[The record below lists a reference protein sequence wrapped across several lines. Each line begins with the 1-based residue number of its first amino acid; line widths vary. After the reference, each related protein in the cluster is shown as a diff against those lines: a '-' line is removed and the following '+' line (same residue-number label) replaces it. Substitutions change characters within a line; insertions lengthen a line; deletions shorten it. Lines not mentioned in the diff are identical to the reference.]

1 MKIRAQH
8 SALRRGR
15 QWHLGW
21 DDISYA
27 YLREDGSDRVLVVF
41 NNAPQSRALAID
53 LTAPKM
59 PAFTNADPL
68 LGATAATIS
77 ENKLTINAPPE
88 SVSIFALR

>member
-1 MKIRAQH
+1 M
-8 SALRRGR
+8 RRNHGP
-15 QWHLGW
+15 LT
-21 DDISYA
+21 
-27 YLREDGSDRVLVVF
+27 
-41 NNAPQSRALAID
+41 ID

-59 PAFTNADPL
+59 PAFTNSDPL